1 MMEKKIKTIINGD
14 CIEVMKTMAE
24 QSVQCCVTSP
34 PYFGLRDYGN
44 DGQIGLEET
53 PEAFVAKLVEVFREV
68 KRVLADD
75 GRLYERT
82 FKCWRFD
89 HLGSHSEYFDSLV
102 EAVEFAQEQAGEPRE
117 PWPVVAKM
125 AAAAANYHRKLT
137 NERI

>member
-1 MMEKKIKTIINGD
+1 MNEHEPIIH
-14 CIEVMKTMAE
+14 
-24 QSVQCCVTSP
+24 
-34 PYFGLRDYGN
+34 R
-44 DGQIGLEET
+44 IGTWDIMCSELIS
-53 PEAFVAKLVEVFREV
+53 
-68 KRVLADD
+68 DD

-102 EAVEFAQEQAGEPRE
+102 EAVDFAQEQAGEPRE

-125 AAAAANYHRKLT
+125 AAAAANYHRKLN